1 MSHLEF
7 LHKFVISHSNNF
19 LQSFYAVVESSQIE
33 CLECPIEK
41 TGIDNFLIK
50 IYIDNIV
57 SQKKRNKKKLH
68 KYNVQYL

>member
-1 MSHLEF
+1 
-7 LHKFVISHSNNF
+7 
-19 LQSFYAVVESSQIE
+19 IE

-57 SQKKRNKKKLH
+57 SYKNRNKKKYINIICNICDYIINGVSQMSLW
-68 KYNVQYL
+68 